1 MIPLTRS
8 LRRQVV
14 VAESVG
20 GPSGSGAGVSV
31 VRMSGIGPT
40 RFGSLGFRV
49 LQV

>member
-14 VAESVG
+14 VAKSLPS
-20 GPSGSGAGVSV
+20 PSGSGAGVSV

-40 RFGSLGFRV
+40 TFGSLGFRT
-49 LQV
+49 